1 MTKAKQPRDP
11 AMTATGLHVGY
22 KDKAVIAGLDVDF
35 PRGATTG
42 IIGPNGSGKST
53 LLKAM
58 SGLLPVKE
66 GVVRIGERDLAK
78 IPRRE
83 LARELAMLPQ
93 SPIAP
98 AGTRVIDLVALGR
111 QPHQT
116 WARQWSASD
125 KDVVLDSLRLVS
137 MAEFSERTI
146 ESLSGG
152 QRQRVWIAMV
162 LAQRSDIVFLD
173 EPTTY
178 LDLARS
184 LEVLDLV
191 DDLHTQHGR
200 TVIMVLHDLSLACRY
215 CDHLVV
221 MGEGAIVEQGPPSDV
236 ITEDLLSEVFGLRS
250 KVVADPVS
258 DRPLVVPIGQRKVNT
273 AFRGGTRADGE

>member
-1 MTKAKQPRDP
+1 MTKATKLNEP

-22 KDKAVIAGLDVDF
+22 KDKAVIIGLDVEF
-35 PRGATTG
+35 PRGMTTG

-58 SGLLPVKE
+58 SGLLPVRN
-66 GVVRIGERDLAK
+66 GVVRIGEREVAK
-78 IPRRE
+78 ISRRE

-93 SPIAP
+93 NPMAP

-137 MAEFSERTI
+137 MTEFSERTI

-236 ITEDLLSEVFGLRS
+236 ITEELLSDVFGLRS
-250 KVVADPVS
+250 KVIADPVS
-258 DRPLVVPIGQRKVNT
+258 DRPLVVPIGQRKVH
-273 AFRGGTRADGE
+273 ADFKGSEQVEND